1 MPAQFIQYQLDDG
14 TEVLIMAPDSYKSSG
29 SIKATGLD
37 GEVNVTQSKKRFSEA
52 MDAVKQAGLS
62 VLEKLHDLQADEVE
76 LKFGLVTTGEL
87 GNFAVGKVGIE
98 ANYEVTLKW
107 QKKEDDDLHQRLE
120 IIRARRLK
128 RRKMGSA

>member
-1 MPAQFIQYQLDDG
+1 MPAQFIQYKLDDG
-14 TEVLIMAPDSYKSSG
+14 TEILIMAPEGYEPSG
-29 SIKATGLD
+29 SIKAAAPS
-37 GEVNVTQSKKRFSEA
+37 GEDNVFQSKKRFSEA

-107 QKKEDDDLHQRLE
+107 QKKPDDDLHQRIE
-120 IIRARRLK
+120 IIRARRLG
-128 RRKMGSA
+128 RRKAG

>member
-1 MPAQFIQYQLDDG
+1 MPAQFIQYKLDDG
-14 TEVLIMAPDSYKSSG
+14 TEILIMAPEGYEPLAPT
-29 SIKATGLD
+29 KAAAPI
-37 GEVNVTQSKKRFSEA
+37 GEENVFQSKKRFSEA

-107 QKKEDDDLHQRLE
+107 QKKPDDDLHQRIE
-120 IIRARRLK
+120 IIRARRLN
-128 RRKMGSA
+128 RRKAG

>member
-1 MPAQFIQYQLDDG
+1 M
-14 TEVLIMAPDSYKSSG
+14 
-29 SIKATGLD
+29 
-37 GEVNVTQSKKRFSEA
+37 
-52 MDAVKQAGLS
+52 S

-107 QKKEDDDLHQRLE
+107 QKKPDDDLHQRIE
-120 IIRARRLK
+120 IIRARRLG
-128 RRKMGSA
+128 RRKAG